1 VPDDTLPLGNI
12 EPIEI
17 QEEMERSFLDYAMSV
32 ITSRALPDARDG
44 LKPVQRRILYGMF
57 TEGMRPDR
65 QHRKS
70 ANAVGTVMANFHPHG
85 DQSIYDALARMAQDF
100 SLRYPLVDGH
110 GNFGSPD
117 PADRPAAPRY
127 TEARLAPLAMELLGE
142 IDEETVD
149 YEDTYDGQHQ
159 QPSVLP
165 ARFPNLLVNGG
176 GGIAVGMATNIPPH
190 NLREVIDAVLHLID
204 NPEATTEDLMQF
216 VTGPDFP
223 TGATILG
230 RNGINE
236 SYRTGRGS
244 IRMRAV
250 AEIDES
256 TRGGQRIVVTEI
268 PYQTSVEVIG
278 TKIAELV
285 NERRIEGIR
294 DVRNESAGDT
304 TRLVIE
310 LKRDANAQ
318 VVLNQLYKHT
328 PMQTSFAAN
337 MLALV
342 DGVPRLLTLQHALT
356 VYVAHQVEVV
366 TRRSEYRL
374 RKARDRA
381 HILEGLLKALDMID
395 QIITLIRG
403 SESADAARTALQAA
417 PYGFSDVQATHILD
431 MALRRLAALERQKI
445 HDEYQEL
452 RNTIA
457 DLEAILAD
465 EGKLRGVIKDELGV
479 IREKYGDD
487 RRTLINTDP
496 GEIADLDL
504 IEDEELVVVL
514 SHRGYVKTV
523 STDQFRTQGRGGKGV
538 RGGSLRD
545 EDYVEHLLTSTAH
558 SYLLFFSNRGRVYRL
573 RAHEIP
579 MKDRTARGT
588 ALVNLIALQPD
599 EHIEAVIDT
608 RTYEDGAYLFFATR
622 NGMVK
627 KTRMSEYD
635 SSLRT
640 GLIAINLNDGDELVR
655 VIQTNGSDDVF
666 MVSRQGMTIRFSEDD
681 VRAMGRATAGV
692 RGMRLKNEN
701 DAVVSSDVAR
711 DDAVLLFVSSS
722 GHGKRTPVAAFN
734 RQGRGGQGV
743 RGMRI
748 TEARGGVLAAF
759 TVVEGDEI
767 LLFSS
772 AGNLVRIG
780 TDEISEQGR
789 DATGVRVARVS
800 DGDTVVAVARV
811 LETENGNGPLV
822 DEVGPGS
829 GDEPVGEA

>member
-1 VPDDTLPLGNI
+1 MPDETLPLSNI

-44 LKPVQRRILYGMF
+44 LKPVQRRILYGMYA
-57 TEGMRPDR
+57 EGMRPDR

-70 ANAVGTVMANFHPHG
+70 ANAVGSVMASYHPHG
-85 DQSIYDALARMAQDF
+85 DSAIYDALARMAQDF
-100 SLRYPLVDGH
+100 SLRYPLIDGH

-117 PADRPAAPRY
+117 PADRPAASRY
-127 TEARLAPLAMELLGE
+127 TEARLAQLAMELLGE
-142 IDEETVD
+142 IDEDTVD
-149 YEDTYDGQHQ
+149 FGDTYDGQNQ
-159 QPSVLP
+159 EPLVLP

-190 NLREVIDAVLHLID
+190 NLAEVIDAVVHLID
-204 NPEATTEDLMQF
+204 NPEATTVDLMEF
-216 VTGPDFP
+216 VKGPDFP

-230 RNGINE
+230 TAGIQE
-236 SYRTGRGS
+236 AYRLGRGS
-244 IRMRAV
+244 IRMRAI
-250 AEIDES
+250 AEIDEDNK
-256 TRGGQRIVVTEI
+256 GGQRIVVTEI

-328 PMQTSFAAN
+328 PMQSSFAAN

-342 DGVPRLLTLQHALT
+342 DGVPRVLTLEAALK
-356 VYVAHQVEVV
+356 VYVEHQIEVV
-366 TRRSEYRL
+366 TRRSEFRL
-374 RKARDRA
+374 KKARDRA
-381 HILEGLLKALDMID
+381 HILEGLLKALDVID

-417 PYGFSDVQATHILD
+417 PFEFSETQATHILD
-431 MALRRLAALERQKI
+431 MPLRRLAALERQKI
-445 HDEYQEL
+445 ADEYNEL
-452 RNTIA
+452 QGTIA
-457 DLEAILAD
+457 ELEAILAD
-465 EGKLRGVIKDELGV
+465 ESKLRGVIKDELIA
-479 IREKYGDD
+479 IRDKYGDE
-487 RRTLINTDP
+487 RRSQIVHDP
-496 GEIADLDL
+496 GELLTLDL

-538 RGGSLRD
+538 RGGNLRD
-545 EDYVEHLLTSTAH
+545 EDYVEHLLTTTAH

-579 MKDRTARGT
+579 MKDRTARGV
-588 ALVNLIALQPD
+588 ALVNLVALQPE
-599 EHIEAVIDT
+599 EHIQAVIDT
-608 RTYEDGAYLFFATR
+608 RTYEDGAYLFFATS

-635 SSLRT
+635 SSLRA

-655 VIQTNGSDDVF
+655 VVQTSGEDDIF
-666 MVSRQGMTIRFSEDD
+666 MVSRMGMAIRFSEND

-692 RGMRLKNEN
+692 RGMKLRSTA
-701 DAVVSSDVAR
+701 DGVVSCDVAR
-711 DDAVLLFVSSS
+711 EEGVLLFVSSS
-722 GHGKRTPVAAFN
+722 GHGKRTPIAAFN

-748 TEARGGVLAAF
+748 NEKRGQVVSAF
-759 TVVEGDEI
+759 TVVPGDEI
-767 LLFSS
+767 LVFSS
-772 AGNLVRIG
+772 AGNLVRLPV
-780 TDEISEQGR
+780 DEISEQGR
-789 DATGVRVARVS
+789 DATGVRVARV
-800 DGDTVVAVARV
+800 DEGDSVVAVARV
-811 LETENGNGPLV
+811 LETE
-822 DEVGPGS
+822 DDA
-829 GDEPVGEA
+829 GDGEG

>member
-1 VPDDTLPLGNI
+1 VPDQIDTPPANI

-44 LKPVQRRILYGMF
+44 LKPVQRRILYGMYV
-57 TEGMRPDR
+57 EGMRPDR

-70 ANAVGTVMANFHPHG
+70 ANAVGTVMANYHPHG
-85 DQSIYDALARMAQDF
+85 DQAIYDALARMAQDF

-149 YEDTYDGQHQ
+149 FNETYDGQHRE
-159 QPSVLP
+159 PEVLP

-190 NLREVIDAVLHLID
+190 NLREVIDATLHLID
-204 NPEATTEDLMQF
+204 HPESTTEDLMQF
-216 VTGPDFP
+216 VQGPDFP

-230 RNGINE
+230 RAGIAE
-236 SYRTGRGS
+236 YLRTGRGS
-244 IRMRAV
+244 VRMRAV

-256 TRGGQRIVVTEI
+256 TRGGLRIVVTEV

-285 NERRIEGIR
+285 NDRKIEGIR

-304 TRLVIE
+304 TRLVVE

-342 DGVPRLLTLQHALT
+342 DGVPRLLGLLPALQ
-356 VYVAHQVEVV
+356 VYVGHQVEVI

-374 RKARDRA
+374 GKARDRA
-381 HILEGLLKALDMID
+381 HIVEGLLKALDMID
-395 QIITLIRG
+395 AIVTLIRG
-403 SESADAARTALQAA
+403 SESADAARTALQAD
-417 PYGFSDVQATHILD
+417 PFSFSEIQANHILD
-431 MALRRLAALERQKI
+431 MPLRRLAALERQKLA
-445 HDEYQEL
+445 EEFEEL
-452 RNTIA
+452 RATIA
-457 DLEAILAD
+457 ELEAILAD
-465 EGKLRGVIKDELGV
+465 ETRLRGVIKDELAAL
-479 IREKYGDD
+479 REKYGDE
-487 RRTLINTDP
+487 RRTIISTDP
-496 GEIADLDL
+496 GDLADLDL
-504 IEDEELVVVL
+504 IEDEELVVVM
-514 SHRGYVKTV
+514 SHNGYVKTV
-523 STDQFRTQGRGGKGV
+523 AVDQFRTQGRGGKGV
-538 RGGSLRD
+538 IGGKLRD

-588 ALVNLIALQPD
+588 ALVNLIALQP
-599 EHIEAVIDT
+599 EERIQAIIDT
-608 RTYEDGAYLFFATR
+608 RTYEDGAYLFFATS

-635 SSLRT
+635 SSRRD

-655 VIQTNGSDDVF
+655 VIQTNGDDDVF
-666 MVSRQGMTIRFSEDD
+666 MVSQKGMTIRFSEGD
-681 VRAMGRATAGV
+681 VRPMGRATAGV
-692 RGMRLKNEN
+692 RGMKLKSS
-701 DAVVSSDVAR
+701 DDGVVSADVAR
-711 DDAVLLFVSSS
+711 DDAVLLFVSAS
-722 GHGKRTPVAAFN
+722 GHGKRTPVSAFN

-748 TEARGGVLAAF
+748 NEARGAVVSAF
-759 TVVEGDEI
+759 TVTPGEEV
-767 LLFSS
+767 LVFSS
-772 AGNLVRIG
+772 AGNIIRTGV
-780 TDEISEQGR
+780 DEISEQGR
-789 DATGVRVARVS
+789 DATGVRVARLGE
-800 DGDTVVAVARV
+800 GDTVVAVARV
-811 LETENGNGPLV
+811 LEAEQ
-822 DEVGPGS
+822 PG
-829 GDEPVGEA
+829 GEEG

>member
-1 VPDDTLPLGNI
+1 VPDEPLTPLGNI

-44 LKPVQRRILYGMF
+44 LKPVQRRILYGMY

-70 ANAVGTVMANFHPHG
+70 ANAVGGVMANFHPHG
-85 DQSIYDALARMAQDF
+85 DQAIYDALARMAQDF
-100 SLRYPLVDGH
+100 SLRYPLIDGH

-149 YEDTYDGQHQ
+149 FGDTYDGQTQ
-159 QPSVLP
+159 EPQVLP

-190 NLREVIDAVLHLID
+190 NMREVIDATLHLID
-204 NPEATTEDLMQF
+204 HPDATVEDLMQF
-216 VTGPDFP
+216 VLGPDFP

-230 RNGINE
+230 RLGLTE
-236 SYRTGRGS
+236 AYRTGRGS

-250 AEIDES
+250 AEVVEAS
-256 TRGGQRIVVTEI
+256 RGLSIVVSQV

-278 TKIAELV
+278 QKIAELV
-285 NERRIEGIR
+285 NDRRIEGIR

-304 TRLVIE
+304 VRLVVD

-328 PMQTSFAAN
+328 PMQTNFAAH

-342 DGVPRLLTLQHALT
+342 DGVPRLLNLQQALS
-356 VYVAHQVEVV
+356 VYVTHQIEVI
-366 TRRSEYRL
+366 TRRSTYRL

-381 HILEGLLKALDMID
+381 HVVEGLLRALDMID
-395 QIITLIRG
+395 AIINLIRG
-403 SESADAARTALQAA
+403 SESADAARSALTAA
-417 PYGFSDVQATHILD
+417 PFEFSEVQAGYILD
-431 MALRRLAALERQKI
+431 LQLRRLAALERQRLR
-445 HDEYQEL
+445 DEYEEL
-452 RNTIA
+452 RARIA
-457 DLEAILAD
+457 ELEAILAD
-465 EGKLRGVIKDELGV
+465 EQKLRGVIKDELV
-479 IREKYGDD
+479 ATRDKYGDA
-487 RRTLINTDP
+487 RRSLIATDP
-496 GEIADLDL
+496 GELADLDL

-538 RGGSLRD
+538 RGGNLRE
-545 EDYVEHLLTSTAH
+545 EDYVEHLLTTTAH

-599 EHIEAVIDT
+599 ERIEAVIDT

-655 VIQTNGSDDVF
+655 VMQTSGNDDVF
-666 MVSRQGMTIRFSEDD
+666 MVSRQGMTIRFSEQD
-681 VRAMGRATAGV
+681 VRPMGRATAGV
-692 RGMRLKNEN
+692 RGMKLKNT
-701 DAVVSSDVAR
+701 DDGVVSCDVAR

-722 GHGKRTPVAAFN
+722 GHGKRTPLASFN

-743 RGMRI
+743 RGMRV
-748 TEARGGVLAAF
+748 TEARGRVVAAF
-759 TVVEGDEI
+759 TVVPGDEI

-772 AGNLVRIG
+772 AGNLVRTG

-789 DATGVRVARVS
+789 DATGVRVARVG
-800 DGDTVVAVARV
+800 DGDSVVAVARV
-811 LETENGNGPLV
+811 LEAENGNGVPLTGA
-822 DEVGPGS
+822 EGPGEES
-829 GDEPVGEA
+829 